1 MKIEVC
7 INRLE
12 DLVLVQG
19 LAIDR
24 VEFCIE
30 LGCGGL
36 TPSLHTIEKA
46 VGLSKIPLHVL
57 VRPRSGNF
65 VYTAETLDIL
75 LQDCKTIQTLGAA
88 GIVTGALT
96 PMGTLPVVFLEKLR
110 DSLSKST
117 LYFHRAFDDIKVPEK
132 ALEELISIGFDGL
145 LSSGQH
151 PTALGGIEQLKQ
163 WKEAADGKLVVMP
176 GSGINAN
183 NVSHFQKAGFAWVHL
198 SAKQLLSSPSP
209 SLFSSPQYGVNI
221 SALQEFIAAV
231 KDS

>member
-12 DLVLVQG
+12 DLVLVQD

-36 TPSLHTIEKA
+36 TPSLHTIKKA
-46 VGLSKIPLHVL
+46 MSLSKIPLHVL

-75 LQDCKTIQTLGAA
+75 LQDCKSIQNLGVA

-96 PMGTLPVVFLEKLR
+96 PIGTLPVIFLEKLR
-110 DSLSKST
+110 NSLSQST
-117 LYFHRAFDDIKVPEK
+117 LYFHRGFDELKVPKK
-132 ALEELISIGFDGL
+132 ALKELISIGYDGL

-151 PTALGGIEQLKQ
+151 PTALAGIEQLKK
-163 WKEAADGKLVVMP
+163 WKEFAEGKLVVMP

-183 NVSHFQKAGFAWVHL
+183 NVAHFKKAGFAWIHL
-198 SAKQLLSSPSP
+198 SAKQLLSSPSS

-221 SALQEFIAAV
+221 SALQGFIDVV
-231 KDS
+231 KG

>member
-12 DLVLVQG
+12 DLVLLQD
-19 LAIDR
+19 LTIDR

-46 VGLSKIPLHVL
+46 VELSKIPLHVL

-65 VYTAETLDIL
+65 VYTVETLDIL
-75 LQDCKTIQTLGAA
+75 LQDCKTIQNLGVA

-96 PMGTLPVVFLEKLR
+96 PLGTLPVVFLEKLR
-110 DSLSKST
+110 NSLSQST
-117 LYFHRAFDDIKVPEK
+117 LYFHRAFDDVKAPAN
-132 ALEELISIGFDGL
+132 ALEELIRIGFDGL
-145 LSSGQH
+145 LSSGQQ

-163 WKEAADGKLVVMP
+163 WKEAAEGKLVVMP
-176 GSGINAN
+176 GSVINVN
-183 NVSHFQKAGFAWVHL
+183 NVSHFQEAGFAWVHL
-198 SAKQLLSSPSP
+198 SAKQLFSSPSP
-209 SLFSSPQYGVNI
+209 SLFSSPQYGVDVP
-221 SALQEFIAAV
+221 ALQEFIDAV
-231 KDS
+231 KG

>member
-1 MKIEVC
+1 MNIEVC

-12 DLVLVQG
+12 DLVLVQD

-24 VEFCIE
+24 LEFCIE

-65 VYTAETLDIL
+65 VYTAETLDTL
-75 LQDCKTIQTLGAA
+75 LQDCKTIQNLGVA

-96 PMGTLPVVFLEKLR
+96 PLGTLPVVFLEKLR
-110 DSLSKST
+110 NSLSQST
-117 LYFHRAFDDIKVPEK
+117 LYFHRAFDDVKAPEK
-132 ALEELISIGFDGL
+132 ALKELVNIGFDGL

-151 PTALGGIEQLKQ
+151 PTALGGFEQLKQ
-163 WKEAADGKLVVMP
+163 WKEAVEGKLVVIP
-176 GSGINAN
+176 GGGINAN
-183 NVSHFQKAGFAWVHL
+183 NIFHFQKAGFAWVHL

>member
-12 DLVLVQG
+12 DLVLVQD

-36 TPSLHTIEKA
+36 TPSLRAIEKA
-46 VGLSKIPLHVL
+46 VELSKIPLHIL

-75 LQDCKTIQTLGAA
+75 HQDCMTIQNLGVA

-96 PMGTLPVVFLEKLR
+96 PLGTLPVVFLEKLR

-117 LYFHRAFDDIKVPEK
+117 LYFHRAFDDVEAPEK

-151 PTALGGIEQLKQ
+151 PTALAGIEQLKQ
-163 WKEAADGKLVVMP
+163 WKEAAEGKLVVMP

-183 NVSHFQKAGFAWVHL
+183 NLSHFQEAGFAWIHL

-209 SLFSSPQYGVNI
+209 SLFSSPQYGVNVP
-221 SALQEFIAAV
+221 ALQEFIAAV
-231 KDS
+231 KG

>member
-12 DLVLVQG
+12 DLVLVQD

-46 VGLSKIPLHVL
+46 VGFSKIPLHVL

-75 LQDCKTIQTLGAA
+75 LQDCKTIQNLGVA

-96 PMGTLPVVFLEKLR
+96 PLGTLPVVFLEKLR
-110 DSLSKST
+110 NSLSQST
-117 LYFHRAFDDIKVPEK
+117 LYFHRAFDDVKAPEK

-163 WKEAADGKLVVMP
+163 WKEAAEGKLVVMP

-209 SLFSSPQYGVNI
+209 SLFSSPQYGMNI
-221 SALQEFIAAV
+221 SALQEFITVV
-231 KDS
+231 KG

>member
-1 MKIEVC
+1 MNIEVC

-12 DLVLVQG
+12 DLALVQD

-24 VEFCIE
+24 VELCIE

-65 VYTAETLDIL
+65 VYKTETLDIL
-75 LQDCKTIQTLGAA
+75 LQDCKTIQTLGVA

-96 PMGTLPVVFLEKLR
+96 PLGTLPLVFLEKLR
-110 DSLSKST
+110 ASLSQCT
-117 LYFHRAFDDIKVPEK
+117 LYFHRAFDDVITPEK
-132 ALEELISIGFDGL
+132 ALEELIRIGFDGL
-145 LSSGQH
+145 LSSGQQH
-151 PTALGGIEQLKQ
+151 TALAGIEQLKH
-163 WKEAADGKLVVMP
+163 WKEAAEGKLVVMP

-183 NVSHFQKAGFAWVHL
+183 NVSHFQKVEFAWVHL
-198 SAKQLLSSPSP
+198 SAKQVLSSQSS
-209 SLFSSPQYGVNI
+209 SLFSTPQYGVNI
-221 SALQEFIAAV
+221 SALQDFIDAV
-231 KDS
+231 KG

>member
-1 MKIEVC
+1 MNIEVC

-12 DLVLVQG
+12 DLVLVQD

-24 VEFCIE
+24 LEFCIE

-65 VYTAETLDIL
+65 VYTAETLDTL
-75 LQDCKTIQTLGAA
+75 LQDCKTIQNLGVA

-96 PMGTLPVVFLEKLR
+96 PLGTLPVVFLEKLR
-110 DSLSKST
+110 NSLSQST
-117 LYFHRAFDDIKVPEK
+117 LYFHRAFDDVKVPEK

-151 PTALGGIEQLKQ
+151 STALAGIEQLKQ
-163 WKEAADGKLVVMP
+163 WKEVAEGKLVVMP
-176 GSGINAN
+176 GSGINTN
-183 NVSHFQKAGFAWVHL
+183 NVSHFQKVGFAWVHL
-198 SAKQLLSSPSP
+198 SAKQMLSSPSP
-209 SLFSSPQYGVNI
+209 SLFSSPQYGVDVP
-221 SALQEFIAAV
+221 ALQEFIVAV
-231 KDS
+231 KAS